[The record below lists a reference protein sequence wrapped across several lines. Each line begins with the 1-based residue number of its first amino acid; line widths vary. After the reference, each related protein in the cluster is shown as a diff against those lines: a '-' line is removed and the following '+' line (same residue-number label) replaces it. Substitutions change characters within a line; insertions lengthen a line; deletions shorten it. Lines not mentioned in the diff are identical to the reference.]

1 MKKFLSVLVLI
12 SALIVGGCGG
22 SSFGIYLPHDTDTS
36 AENKIIKVLAENEED
51 AGGSNSL
58 TIPEG
63 SCIQVN
69 ANISS
74 GKLIIIVEDKEYEIN
89 KTGESFIDVSAGEQ
103 KVDLLARDGLTGE
116 IILRA
121 VPKD

>member
-22 SSFGIYLPHDTDTS
+22 SSFGIYLPHDADTS
-36 AENKIIKVLAENEED
+36 AENKIIKVLAENEDD

-58 TIPEG
+58 TISEG
-63 SCIQVN
+63 SCIKVD

-74 GKLIIIVEDKEYEIN
+74 GKLIIIVEGTEYVID
-89 KTGESFIDVSAGEQ
+89 KTGESFINVSAGEQ
-103 KVDLLARDGLTGE
+103 KVDFLARDGLTGE